1 MTETLPYKI
10 VKLTNGEDIICMVE
24 NEFGEECEVSYPLL
38 MQTLPRRT
46 PQGLVESLSLS
57 RWLQPF
63 TEESLFKIKSDNIIL
78 MTDASPGLCK
88 YYEYVLS
95 KIDKPKD
102 SEVFHENNFPKE
114 AENHNE
120 DNDEEVYE
128 ELLENMDTDSDSV
141 H

>member
-10 VKLTNGEDIICMVE
+10 VKLTNGEDIICIVKSE
-24 NEFGEECEVSYPLL
+24 LGEECEISYPLL

-46 PQGLVESLSLS
+46 PKGFVESLSLS

-63 TEESLFKIKSDNIIL
+63 TEESLFKIKNDKIIL

-95 KIDKPKD
+95 KIDSPND
-102 SEVFHENNFPKE
+102 NEVFDEKNFSKE
-114 AENHNE
+114 E
-120 DNDEEVYE
+120 DNDDDEEVYE
-128 ELLENMDTDSDSV
+128 ELSADMDIDSNSI

>member
-10 VKLTNGEDIICMVE
+10 VKLTNGEDIICIVK
-24 NEFGEECEVSYPLL
+24 NELGEECEISYPLL

-46 PQGLVESLSLS
+46 PKGFVESLSLS

-63 TEESLFKIKSDNIIL
+63 TEESLFKIKNDKIIL

-95 KIDKPKD
+95 KIDSPND
-102 SEVFHENNFPKE
+102 NEVFDEKNFSKE
-114 AENHNE
+114 E
-120 DNDEEVYE
+120 DNDDDEEVYE
-128 ELLENMDTDSDSV
+128 ELLADMDIDSNSI

>member
-10 VKLTNGEDIICMVE
+10 VKLTNGEDIICIVK
-24 NEFGEECEVSYPLL
+24 NELGEECEVSYPLL

-46 PQGLVESLSLS
+46 PQGFVESLSLS

-63 TEESLFKIKSDNIIL
+63 TEESFFKIKSDNIIL

-95 KIDKPKD
+95 KIGNLNEDD
-102 SEVFHENNFPKE
+102 VFNENNFPKE
-114 AENHNE
+114 AEN
-120 DNDEEVYE
+120 NDEEIYK
-128 ELLENMDTDSDSV
+128 ELLADMDMDSNSI

>member
-10 VKLTNGEDIICMVE
+10 VKLTNGEDIICIVK
-24 NEFGEECEVSYPLL
+24 NELGEECEVSYPLL

-46 PQGLVESLSLS
+46 PKGFVESLSLS

-63 TEESLFKIKSDNIIL
+63 TEESLFKIKNDKIIL

-95 KIDKPKD
+95 KIDSPND
-102 SEVFHENNFPKE
+102 NEVFDEKNFSKE
-114 AENHNE
+114 E
-120 DNDEEVYE
+120 DNDDDEEVYE
-128 ELLENMDTDSDSV
+128 ELLADMDIDSNSI

>member
-10 VKLTNGEDIICMVE
+10 VKLTNGEDIICIVK
-24 NEFGEECEVSYPLL
+24 NELGEECEVSYPLL

-46 PQGLVESLSLS
+46 PKGFVESLSLS

-95 KIDKPKD
+95 KIDSPND
-102 SEVFHENNFPKE
+102 NEVFDGKNFSKE
-114 AENHNE
+114 AEGDNE
-120 DNDEEVYE
+120 NDEEVYE
-128 ELLENMDTDSDSV
+128 ELLADMDIDSNSI

>member
-10 VKLTNGEDIICMVE
+10 VKLTNGEDIICIVK
-24 NEFGEECEVSYPLL
+24 NELGEECEVSYPLL

-46 PQGLVESLSLS
+46 PKGFVESLSLS

-63 TEESLFKIKSDNIIL
+63 TEESLFKIKNDKIIL

-95 KIDKPKD
+95 KIDSPND
-102 SEVFHENNFPKE
+102 NEVFDEKNFSKE
-114 AENHNE
+114 E
-120 DNDEEVYE
+120 DNDDDEEVYE
-128 ELLENMDTDSDSV
+128 ELLADMDIDSKSI

>member
-10 VKLTNGEDIICMVE
+10 VKLTNGEDIICIVK
-24 NEFGEECEVSYPLL
+24 NELGEECEVSYPLL

-46 PQGLVESLSLS
+46 PKGFVESLSLS

-63 TEESLFKIKSDNIIL
+63 TEESLFKIKSDKIIL

-95 KIDKPKD
+95 KIDSPNSPNDNEIFDEK
-102 SEVFHENNFPKE
+102 NFSKE
-114 AENHNE
+114 E
-120 DNDEEVYE
+120 DDEDDEEIYE
-128 ELLENMDTDSDSV
+128 ELLADMDIDSNSI

>member
-1 MTETLPYKI
+1 MNVAPYKI
-10 VKLTNGEDIICMVE
+10 VKLINGEDIICIVE

-38 MQTLPRRT
+38 MQTLPQRT
-46 PQGLVESLSLS
+46 PRGFVESLSLS

-63 TEESLFKIKSDNIIL
+63 TEESLFKIKSDKIIL

-95 KIDKPKD
+95 KIDSHD
-102 SEVFHENNFPKE
+102 NNDDVFNENNFPKE
-114 AENHNE
+114 AEGSNE
-120 DNDEEVYE
+120 NDEEVYE
-128 ELLENMDTDSDSV
+128 ELLADMDIDSKSI

>member
-1 MTETLPYKI
+1 MNVAPYKI
-10 VKLTNGEDIICMVE
+10 VKLTNGEDIICMVQT
-24 NEFGEECEVSYPLL
+24 EFGEECEVSYPLL

-63 TEESLFKIKSDNIIL
+63 TEESLFKIKSDKIIL

-95 KIDKPKD
+95 KIDSHD
-102 SEVFHENNFPKE
+102 NNDVFNENNFPKE
-114 AENHNE
+114 AEDSNKN
-120 DNDEEVYE
+120 EEVYE
-128 ELLENMDTDSDSV
+128 ELLADMDIDSNSI

>member
-10 VKLTNGEDIICMVE
+10 VKLTNGEDIICIVK
-24 NEFGEECEVSYPLL
+24 NELGEECEVSYPLL

-46 PQGLVESLSLS
+46 PEGFVESLSLS

-63 TEESLFKIKSDNIIL
+63 TEESFFKIKSDNIIL

-95 KIDKPKD
+95 KIGNLNEDD
-102 SEVFHENNFPKE
+102 VFNENNFPKE
-114 AENHNE
+114 AEN
-120 DNDEEVYE
+120 NDEEIYK
-128 ELLENMDTDSDSV
+128 ELLADMDTDSNSI

>member
-10 VKLTNGEDIICMVE
+10 VKLTNGEDIICIVK
-24 NEFGEECEVSYPLL
+24 NELGEECEVSYPLL

-46 PQGLVESLSLS
+46 PEGFVESLSLS

-78 MTDASPGLCK
+78 ITDASPGLCK

-95 KIDKPKD
+95 KIDSHD
-102 SEVFHENNFPKE
+102 NNNDDVFNENNFPKE
-114 AENHNE
+114 AEDSNKY
-120 DNDEEVYE
+120 EEVYE
-128 ELLENMDTDSDSV
+128 ELLADMDIDSNSI

>member
-1 MTETLPYKI
+1 MNETLPYKI
-10 VKLTNGEDIICMVE
+10 VKLTNGEDIICIVK
-24 NEFGEECEVSYPLL
+24 NELGEECEVSYPLL

-46 PQGLVESLSLS
+46 PEGFVESLSLS

-63 TEESLFKIKSDNIIL
+63 TEESLFKIKNDKIIL

-95 KIDKPKD
+95 KIDSPD
-102 SEVFHENNFPKE
+102 DNNVFNENNFPKE
-114 AENHNE
+114 AEDSNKN
-120 DNDEEVYE
+120 EEVYE
-128 ELLENMDTDSDSV
+128 ELLADMDIDSNSI

>member
-1 MTETLPYKI
+1 MNVAPYKI
-10 VKLTNGEDIICMVE
+10 VKLTNGEDIICIVK
-24 NEFGEECEVSYPLL
+24 NELEEECEVSYPLL

-46 PQGLVESLSLS
+46 PEGFVESLSLS

-63 TEESLFKIKSDNIIL
+63 TEESLFKIKSENIIL

-95 KIDKPKD
+95 KIESPDTNDVFNEKD
-102 SEVFHENNFPKE
+102 FSKE
-114 AENHNE
+114 EKS
-120 DNDEEVYE
+120 NDEDEEIYE
-128 ELLENMDTDSDSV
+128 ELLENMDTDSNSV

>member
-10 VKLTNGEDIICMVE
+10 VKLTNGEDIICIVKSE
-24 NEFGEECEVSYPLL
+24 LGEECEVSYPLL

-46 PQGLVESLSLS
+46 PKGFVESLSLS

-63 TEESLFKIKSDNIIL
+63 TEESLFKIKSDKIIL

-95 KIDKPKD
+95 KIDSHD
-102 SEVFHENNFPKE
+102 NNDVFNENNFPKE
-114 AENHNE
+114 AEDSNE
-120 DNDEEVYE
+120 DEEVYE
-128 ELLENMDTDSDSV
+128 ELLADMDTDSNSI

>member
-1 MTETLPYKI
+1 MNVAPYKI
-10 VKLTNGEDIICMVE
+10 VKLTNGEDIICIVK
-24 NEFGEECEVSYPLL
+24 NELGEECEVSYPLL

-46 PQGLVESLSLS
+46 PKGFVESLSLS

-63 TEESLFKIKSDNIIL
+63 TEESLFKIKNDKIIL

-95 KIDKPKD
+95 KIDSPND
-102 SEVFHENNFPKE
+102 NEVFDEKNFSKE
-114 AENHNE
+114 E
-120 DNDEEVYE
+120 DNDDDEEVYE
-128 ELLENMDTDSDSV
+128 ELLADMDIDSNSI

>member
-10 VKLTNGEDIICMVE
+10 VKLTNGEDIICIVKSE
-24 NEFGEECEVSYPLL
+24 LGEECEISYPLL

-46 PQGLVESLSLS
+46 PKGFVESLSLS

-63 TEESLFKIKSDNIIL
+63 TEELVFKIKSDKILL
-78 MTDASPGLCK
+78 MTNASPGLCK

-95 KIDKPKD
+95 KIGEPDNND
-102 SEVFHENNFPKE
+102 VFHESNFPKE
-114 AENHNE
+114 EENKNE
-120 DNDEEVYE
+120 EIYE
-128 ELLENMDTDSDSV
+128 ELLADMDIDSNSI

>member
-10 VKLTNGEDIICMVE
+10 VKLTNGEDIICIVKSDL
-24 NEFGEECEVSYPLL
+24 GEECEISYPLL

-46 PQGLVESLSLS
+46 PKGFVESLSLS

-63 TEESLFKIKSDNIIL
+63 TEESLFKIKNDKIIL

-95 KIDKPKD
+95 KIDSPND
-102 SEVFHENNFPKE
+102 NEVFDEKNFSKE
-114 AENHNE
+114 E
-120 DNDEEVYE
+120 DNDDEEIYE
-128 ELLENMDTDSDSV
+128 ELLSDMDIDSNSI

>member
-1 MTETLPYKI
+1 MNVPPYKI
-10 VKLTNGEDIICMVE
+10 VKLTTGEDIICIVE
-24 NEFGEECEVSYPLL
+24 NEFEKECEVSYPLL

-46 PQGLVESLSLS
+46 PHGFVESLSLS

-63 TEESLFKIKSDNIIL
+63 TEESFFKIKSDNIIL

-95 KIDKPKD
+95 KIGNLNEDD
-102 SEVFHENNFPKE
+102 VFNENNFPKE
-114 AENHNE
+114 AEN
-120 DNDEEVYE
+120 NDEEIYK
-128 ELLENMDTDSDSV
+128 ELLADMDMDSNSI

>member
-1 MTETLPYKI
+1 MTEILPYKI
-10 VKLTNGEDIICMVE
+10 VKLTNGEDIICIVKSE
-24 NEFGEECEVSYPLL
+24 LGEECEVSYPLL

-46 PQGLVESLSLS
+46 PGGFVESLSLS

-63 TEESLFKIKSDNIIL
+63 TEESLFKIKNDKIIL

-95 KIDKPKD
+95 KIDSPYYNN
-102 SEVFHENNFPKE
+102 VFNENNFPKE
-114 AENHNE
+114 AEDSNKN
-120 DNDEEVYE
+120 EEVYE
-128 ELLENMDTDSDSV
+128 ELLADMDIDSNSI

>member
-10 VKLTNGEDIICMVE
+10 VKLTNGEDIICIVK
-24 NEFGEECEVSYPLL
+24 NELGEECEVSYPLL

-46 PQGLVESLSLS
+46 PGGFVESLSLS

-63 TEESLFKIKSDNIIL
+63 TEESLFKIKSDKIIL

-95 KIDKPKD
+95 KIDSHD
-102 SEVFHENNFPKE
+102 NNDDVFNENNFPKE
-114 AENHNE
+114 AEDSNK
-120 DNDEEVYE
+120 DEEVYE
-128 ELLENMDTDSDSV
+128 ELLADMDIDSNSI

>member
-1 MTETLPYKI
+1 MNVAPYKI
-10 VKLTNGEDIICMVE
+10 VKLTNGEDIICIVK
-24 NEFGEECEVSYPLL
+24 NEIGEECEVSYPLL

-46 PQGLVESLSLS
+46 PKGFVESLSLS

-63 TEESLFKIKSDNIIL
+63 TEESLFKIKSDKIIL

-95 KIDKPKD
+95 KIDSHD
-102 SEVFHENNFPKE
+102 NNDDVFNENNFPKE

-120 DNDEEVYE
+120 DNDEEIYK
-128 ELLENMDTDSDSV
+128 ELLEDMDIDSDSI

>member
-1 MTETLPYKI
+1 MNVAPYKI
-10 VKLTNGEDIICMVE
+10 VKLTNGEDIICIVK
-24 NEFGEECEVSYPLL
+24 NELGEECEVSYPLL

-63 TEESLFKIKSDNIIL
+63 TEESLFKIKSDKIIL

-95 KIDKPKD
+95 KIDSHD
-102 SEVFHENNFPKE
+102 NNDVFNENNFPKE
-114 AENHNE
+114 AEDSNKN
-120 DNDEEVYE
+120 EEVYE
-128 ELLENMDTDSDSV
+128 ELLADMDIDSNSI

>member
-1 MTETLPYKI
+1 MNVPPYKI
-10 VKLTNGEDIICMVE
+10 VKLTTGEDIICIVKSE
-24 NEFGEECEVSYPLL
+24 LGEECEISYPLL

-46 PQGLVESLSLS
+46 PHGFVESLSLS

-63 TEESLFKIKSDNIIL
+63 TEESFFKIKSDNIIL

-95 KIDKPKD
+95 KIGNLNEDD
-102 SEVFHENNFPKE
+102 VFNENNFPKE
-114 AENHNE
+114 AEDSNK
-120 DNDEEVYE
+120 DEEVYE
-128 ELLENMDTDSDSV
+128 ELLADMDTDSNSI

>member
-1 MTETLPYKI
+1 MNVVPYKI
-10 VKLTNGEDIICMVE
+10 VKLINGEDIICIVE

-38 MQTLPRRT
+38 MQTLPQRT
-46 PQGLVESLSLS
+46 PRGFVESLSLS

-63 TEESLFKIKSDNIIL
+63 TEESLFKIKNDKIIL

-95 KIDKPKD
+95 KIDSPND
-102 SEVFHENNFPKE
+102 NEVFDEKNFSKE
-114 AENHNE
+114 G
-120 DNDEEVYE
+120 DNDEDDEEIYE
-128 ELLENMDTDSDSV
+128 ELLADMDIDSNSI

>member
-10 VKLTNGEDIICMVE
+10 VKLTNGEDIICIVKSE
-24 NEFGEECEVSYPLL
+24 LGEECEVSYPLL

-46 PQGLVESLSLS
+46 PKGFVESLSLS

-95 KIDKPKD
+95 KIDSHD
-102 SEVFHENNFPKE
+102 NNDVFNENNFPKE
-114 AENHNE
+114 AEGDNE
-120 DNDEEVYE
+120 NDEEVYE
-128 ELLENMDTDSDSV
+128 ELLADMDIDSKSI

>member
-10 VKLTNGEDIICMVE
+10 VKLTNGEDIICIVKSE
-24 NEFGEECEVSYPLL
+24 LGEECEISYPLL

-46 PQGLVESLSLS
+46 PKGFVESLSLS

-63 TEESLFKIKSDNIIL
+63 TEESLFKIKNDKIIL

-95 KIDKPKD
+95 KIDSPND
-102 SEVFHENNFPKE
+102 NEVFDEKNFSKE
-114 AENHNE
+114 E
-120 DNDEEVYE
+120 DNDDEEIYE
-128 ELLENMDTDSDSV
+128 ELLSDMDIDSNSI

>member
-10 VKLTNGEDIICMVE
+10 VKLTNGEDIICIVK
-24 NEFGEECEVSYPLL
+24 NELGEECEISYPLL

-46 PQGLVESLSLS
+46 PKGFVESLSLS

-63 TEESLFKIKSDNIIL
+63 TEESLFKIKNDKIIL

-95 KIDKPKD
+95 KIDSPND
-102 SEVFHENNFPKE
+102 NEVFDEKNFSKE
-114 AENHNE
+114 E
-120 DNDEEVYE
+120 DNDDDEEVYK
-128 ELLENMDTDSDSV
+128 ELLADMDIDSNSI

>member
-1 MTETLPYKI
+1 MNVTPYKI
-10 VKLTNGEDIICMVE
+10 VKLTNGEDIICIVK
-24 NEFGEECEVSYPLL
+24 NELGEECEVSYPLL

-46 PQGLVESLSLS
+46 PEGFVESLSLS

-63 TEESLFKIKSDNIIL
+63 TEESLFKIKSENIIL

-95 KIDKPKD
+95 KIDSPND
-102 SEVFHENNFPKE
+102 NEVFDEKNFSKE
-114 AENHNE
+114 E
-120 DNDEEVYE
+120 DNDDDEEVYE
-128 ELLENMDTDSDSV
+128 ELLADMDIDSNSI